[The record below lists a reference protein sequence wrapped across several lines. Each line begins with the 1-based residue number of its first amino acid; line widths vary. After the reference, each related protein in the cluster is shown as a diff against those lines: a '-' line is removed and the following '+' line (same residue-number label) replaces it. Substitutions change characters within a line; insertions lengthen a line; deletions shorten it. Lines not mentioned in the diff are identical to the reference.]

1 MSDKQ
6 ETETLLAR
14 IALRDSKAFRA
25 LYESCA
31 GQLLAVALRVLQNRA
46 EAEEVVQEVFI
57 KLWNQSVQGTP
68 GQSRSLAW
76 LCVITCNRAV
86 DFLRQRRP
94 ETPLVWQ
101 DAEGNEQHHDV
112 GCDGGS
118 PIDQLLAHEQD
129 QRLGGCMGGLA
140 TEPRLAL
147 MLAFYEGLTHPQIA
161 ERMRRP
167 LGTIKAWTRRSLLRL
182 KGCLEAAA

>member
-1 MSDKQ
+1 MSDIQ
-6 ETETLLAR
+6 GIETLLAR
-14 IALRDSKAFRA
+14 IALRDPKAFRV
-25 LYESCA
+25 LYELCA
-31 GQLLAVALRVLQNRA
+31 GQLLAVALRVLQHRA
-46 EAEEVVQEVFI
+46 EAEEVVQEVFV
-57 KLWNQSVQGTP
+57 KLWNQSVPGTP
-68 GQSRSLAW
+68 GQSRTLAW
-76 LCVITCNRAV
+76 LCVITRNRAV

-112 GCDGGS
+112 SCEDGS
-118 PIDQLLAHEQD
+118 PMDQLLAHEQD
-129 QRLGGCMGGLA
+129 ERLGTCMGGLA
-140 TEPRLAL
+140 AEPRLAL

-161 ERMRRP
+161 ERMRKP